1 MRIARHWRLN
11 SQRYAMQGVTCPQ
24 CSSNIFPPRD
34 VCPYCEAKTE
44 AAYELKTVEA
54 QREEKPAVDVL
65 ERAAAR

>member
-24 CSSNIFPPRD
+24 CDNNIFPPRD
-34 VCPYCEAKTE
+34 VCPYCEATTE
-44 AAYELKTVEA
+44 STFELTTVE
-54 QREEKPAVDVL
+54 RKDKSAVEVM